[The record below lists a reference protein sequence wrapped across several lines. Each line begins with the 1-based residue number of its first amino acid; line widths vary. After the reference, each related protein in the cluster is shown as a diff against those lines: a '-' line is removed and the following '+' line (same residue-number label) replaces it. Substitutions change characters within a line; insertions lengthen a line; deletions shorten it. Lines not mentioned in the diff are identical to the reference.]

1 VADGTAVFHRQEP
14 TAATLGHLVRKRPS
28 GLTAAEANDLLGRR
42 CYRALDALADE
53 GDVVATE
60 IGEMTVYVHTWE
72 RLREK
77 QLTERRTDTEIDP
90 DGPPDSAEGAF
101 LYRE

>member
-1 VADGTAVFHRQEP
+1 
-14 TAATLGHLVRKRPS
+14 
-28 GLTAAEANDLLGRR
+28 
-42 CYRALDALADE
+42 
-53 GDVVATE
+53 
-60 IGEMTVYVHTWE
+60 MTVYVHTWE